1 MENKRKLKNLIEDLL
16 KDRLTEIQIKK
27 TMEQVG
33 VQYTDNPTTRWKL
46 LLEKLGEEQPLQ
58 ENIL

>member
-1 MENKRKLKNLIEDLL
+1 MENKSKLKNLIEDLL

-27 TMEQVG
+27 SMEQVG